1 MPSSKVAL
9 FLRILREPMR
19 AGFVTAFF
27 TISILLSERDL
38 HEAFRIKLTHVN
50 IEIRILILDPY
61 RFLCSIL
68 SEVLI
73 ACAVKLLKYFFVFLI
88 INLSYLVV
96 K

>member
-1 MPSSKVAL
+1 MPSSEVVL
-9 FLRILREPMR
+9 FLRILSEPMC
-19 AGFVTAFF
+19 AGFATTFF

-38 HEAFRIKLTHVN
+38 NKAFRIKLTH
-50 IEIRILILDPY
+50 IDFEIRIFVFDPY

-68 SEVLI
+68 PEVLI
-73 ACAVKLLKYFFVFLI
+73 ACALKLLKYFFVFLI